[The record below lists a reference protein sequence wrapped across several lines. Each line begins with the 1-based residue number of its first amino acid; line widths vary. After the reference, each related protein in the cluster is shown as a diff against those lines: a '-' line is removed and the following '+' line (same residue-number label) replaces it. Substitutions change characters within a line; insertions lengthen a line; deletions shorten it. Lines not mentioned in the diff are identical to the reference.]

1 MIDKL
6 KDIWRSRK
14 RLEPLVLQEDVW
26 HAVFDKLTAIG
37 SGEHV
42 LPSEKMSVVFLTAD
56 KNEENILISS
66 FGEDRLQDFLR
77 SKLREE
83 RCRQA
88 EGLQLRL
95 DFTAE
100 RPANWAQDQ
109 DFDISFGLAAES
121 GVIPTVTLKVLEG
134 KASRTRFKVT
144 QAAINIGRGR
154 EIKDKYGTLIRR
166 NDVDFND
173 EMTEPNNSVSKL
185 HARIEYSEADGAY
198 YLSDSGFE
206 YGLVTNGTRLIRGG
220 NLIAKLNADQR
231 VQLENGDEIHLG
243 KAAVRFELRTD
254 SI

>member
-6 KDIWRSRK
+6 RDIWQSRK
-14 RLEPLVLQEDVW
+14 RLKPLVLQDDVW
-26 HAVFDKLTAIG
+26 HVVFDKLTAIG

-42 LPSEKMSVVFLTAD
+42 LPSDKMSVVFLTAGR
-56 KNEENILISS
+56 NEENILISS

-88 EGLQLRL
+88 EGLQVRL

-100 RPANWAQDQ
+100 RPAHWADNR
-109 DFDISFGLAAES
+109 DFDISFGSAVES
-121 GVIPTVTLKVLEG
+121 GVIPTVTLKVLGG
-134 KASRTRFKVT
+134 KASKTRFKVT
-144 QAAINIGRGR
+144 RAAINIGRGR

-185 HARIEYSEADGAY
+185 HGRIEYSEADGAY

-206 YGLVTNGTRLIRGG
+206 YGLATNGTRLIRGG
-220 NLIAKLNADQR
+220 SLVAKLNADQK
-231 VQLENGDEIHLG
+231 VQLQNGDEIHLG
-243 KAAVRFELRTD
+243 KASVRFEISLL
-254 SI
+254 